1 MIARETWRVAL
12 EALWANKL
20 RAFLTTIG
28 VVIGSA
34 CIVLVFTV
42 ALAGREVVVGQI
54 EAVGSNLVYAHYEV
68 NPQEATVI
76 GNEINLGDLNAVQ
89 QSLSGVVAAAAST
102 RGLPT
107 AVVSNGVE
115 YRTSIVGVTEGFQSI
130 RNLAILQG

>member
-1 MIARETWRVAL
+1 MLNRETWRIAL

-42 ALAGREVVVGQI
+42 ALTGRQVVLGQI

-68 NPQEATVI
+68 NPQEAVVI
-76 GNEINLGDLNAVQ
+76 GNEITLADGNAVQ
-89 QSLSGVVAAAAST
+89 ASLSGVLAVASST
-102 RGLPT
+102 RSLPT
-107 AVVSNGVE
+107 TVVSGGTE
-115 YRTSIVGVTEGFQSI
+115 YRATLVGGTEAVQ
-130 RNLAILQG
+130 